1 MAVKIR
7 LQRHG
12 KKGQP
17 FYHIVIADARAAR
30 DGKFIEKLGT
40 YNPLTQPATIVVDAD
55 RACKWLRDGAQP
67 TDTVRSLLR
76 YKGVL
81 YKYHLQRGVEK
92 GAFTQEVADKRYI
105 DFVEQKEKQIAE
117 AIVKIK
123 NDKNAKRKEALK
135 HEEEVNAKKAQE
147 LADKRAA
154 AVAKQAEEAQKPG
167 ENTEAAPEE
176 APQAE

>member
-55 RACKWLRDGAQP
+55 RVCKWLKDGAQP

-92 GAFTQEVADKRYI
+92 GAFTQEVADKRYT
-105 DFVEQKEKQIAE
+105 DFIEQKEKQIAE

-123 NDKNAKRKEALK
+123 NDKNAKKKEALK

-147 LADKRAA
+147 LAEKRAA
-154 AVAKQAEEAQKPG
+154 AVAKEAEQAQQPE

-176 APQAE
+176 TPQAE

>member
-1 MAVKIR
+1 M
-7 LQRHG
+7 
-12 KKGQP
+12 
-17 FYHIVIADARAAR
+17 
-30 DGKFIEKLGT
+30 
-40 YNPLTQPATIVVDAD
+40 
-55 RACKWLRDGAQP
+55 
-67 TDTVRSLLR
+67 
-76 YKGVL
+76 

-154 AVAKQAEEAQKPG
+154 AVAKQAEEAQKPE

>member
-123 NDKNAKRKEALK
+123 NDKNAKRKEVLK

-147 LADKRAA
+147 LADKRVA
-154 AVAKQAEEAQKPG
+154 AVAKQAEEAQKPE
-167 ENTEAAPEE
+167 ENTEATPEE

>member
-1 MAVKIR
+1 MK
-7 LQRHG
+7 
-12 KKGQP
+12 
-17 FYHIVIADARAAR
+17 
-30 DGKFIEKLGT
+30 
-40 YNPLTQPATIVVDAD
+40 
-55 RACKWLRDGAQP
+55 DGAQP

-92 GAFTQEVADKRYI
+92 GAFTQEVADKRYT
-105 DFVEQKEKQIAE
+105 DFIEQKEKQIAE

-123 NDKNAKRKEALK
+123 NDKNAKKKEALK

-147 LADKRAA
+147 LAEKRAA
-154 AVAKQAEEAQKPG
+154 AVAKEAEQAQQPE

-176 APQAE
+176 TPQAE